1 LKRDGKLRVAV
12 LSSRRSPGLSE
23 LLSHGRE
30 SGLYEVVCL
39 LTSEESFAGRGVAAL
54 AGVPIL
60 SHPIRV
66 FCQQRGRRFTDLSLR
81 ETYDAETVERL
92 RPFAPDALLFS
103 SYLLIATEPLLAA
116 WPDRIVNVHG
126 SDLARTGPG
135 GRPLYA
141 GLRAVRDAIRA
152 GETETRATAHI
163 VTESLDD
170 GPILLQSEAFPVAPF
185 VARLRHDRAEHAINA
200 YAYAHQEW
208 MLASAWGSLL
218 SGSAEILAAAG
229 LVAPR
234 LAEDASLV
242 LRELA

>member
-1 LKRDGKLRVAV
+1 MKIDEKLRVAV
-12 LSSRRSPGLSE
+12 LSSRRTPGLPE

-30 SGLYEVVCL
+30 TGLYEVVCL

-60 SHPIRV
+60 SHSINV

-81 ETYDAETVERL
+81 EDYDAVTVERL

-116 WPDRIVNVHG
+116 WPERIVNVHG
-126 SDLARTGPG
+126 SDLARTGPDG
-135 GRPLYA
+135 CPLYT
-141 GLRAVRDAIRA
+141 GLRAVRDAICA
-152 GETETRATAHI
+152 GESETRATAHI
-163 VTESLDD
+163 VTERLDD
-170 GPILLQSEAFPVAPF
+170 GPILLRSPAFPVAHF
-185 VARLRHDRAEHAINA
+185 VRQLRRNGAAHAVNA

-218 SGSAEILAAAG
+218 AGSAEILAAAG
-229 LVAPR
+229 LLAPR
-234 LAEDASLV
+234 LAEDADLV
-242 LRELA
+242 FEELR